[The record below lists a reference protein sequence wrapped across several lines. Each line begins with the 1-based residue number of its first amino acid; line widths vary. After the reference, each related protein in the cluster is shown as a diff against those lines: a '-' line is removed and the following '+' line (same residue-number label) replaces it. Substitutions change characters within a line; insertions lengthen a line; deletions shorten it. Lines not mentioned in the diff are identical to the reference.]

1 MTAKIITIAQQKGGA
16 GKTTLIVH
24 LATFWSG
31 QGLSVAVADID
42 PQGSVTQWAKLR
54 AEKQGRAAPF
64 VLPVTGWRTAAEV
77 ERLAKTYDI
86 VLIDSPP
93 HAATEARIAVRA
105 AHQVLIPL
113 QPSVLDLWA
122 TKATLDLA
130 AEEKRPA
137 QLVLNRVPPRGKASA
152 TARHSRPRWR
162 RAWGFRSSRQPGW
175 PRRKSRRWPG
185 RSIVCHRHGICP
197 NSPQGRAGSSPA
209 VGTPVLET
217 ILCYRPKQ
225 ARYVPHFAAWPGLD
239 FPVEVQ
245 LGVRVFQ
252 DFQPSV
258 NLVANEIL
266 HRAIGQAFG

>member
-137 QLVLNRVPPRGKASA
+137 QLVLNRVPPRGKAAQEVVDEAARQGLPLSA
-152 TARHSRPRWR
+152 FSIGNRTAFAASL
-162 RAWGFRSSRQPGW
+162 AAGL
-175 PRRKSRRWPG
+175 
-185 RSIVCHRHGICP
+185 GI
-197 NSPQGRAGSSPA
+197 SEFEAAGVAAQEIAALAGSVYS
-209 VGTPVLET
+209 LSS
-217 ILCYRPKQ
+217 
-225 ARYVPHFAAWPGLD
+225 ARDLP
-239 FPVEVQ
+239 
-245 LGVRVFQ
+245 
-252 DFQPSV
+252 
-258 NLVANEIL
+258 
-266 HRAIGQAFG
+266 

>member
-31 QGLSVAVADID
+31 QGFKVAVADID

-54 AEKQGRAAPF
+54 TEKQGQEKQGRGTQEGAGPF
-64 VLPVTGWRTAAEV
+64 VLPITGWRTAGEV

-122 TKATLDLA
+122 TQATLDLA
-130 AEEKRPA
+130 TEEKRPA
-137 QLVLNRVPPRGKASA
+137 QLVLNRVPPRGKAAQEVADEAARQGMPLSA
-152 TARHSRPRWR
+152 FRIGNRTALAASL
-162 RAWGFRSSRQPGW
+162 AAGL
-175 PRRKSRRWPG
+175 
-185 RSIVCHRHGICP
+185 GISEFEP
-197 NSPQGRAGSSPA
+197 SGVAAQEIAALAGS
-209 VGTPVLET
+209 V
-217 ILCYRPKQ
+217 Y
-225 ARYVPHFAAWPGLD
+225 PG
-239 FPVEVQ
+239 
-245 LGVRVFQ
+245 GV
-252 DFQPSV
+252 
-258 NLVANEIL
+258 
-266 HRAIGQAFG
+266 

>member
-31 QGLSVAVADID
+31 QGFSVAVADID

-54 AEKQGRAAPF
+54 TEKQGRAAPF
-64 VLPVTGWRTAAEV
+64 VLPVTGWRTAGEV

-137 QLVLNRVPPRGKASA
+137 HLVLNRVPPRGKAAQEVADEAQRQGLPLSA
-152 TARHSRPRWR
+152 FRIGNRTALAASL
-162 RAWGFRSSRQPGW
+162 AAGL
-175 PRRKSRRWPG
+175 
-185 RSIVCHRHGICP
+185 GISEFEP
-197 NSPQGRAGSSPA
+197 SGAAAREIAALAGSIHPTKA
-209 VGTPVLET
+209 
-217 ILCYRPKQ
+217 
-225 ARYVPHFAAWPGLD
+225 
-239 FPVEVQ
+239 
-245 LGVRVFQ
+245 
-252 DFQPSV
+252 
-258 NLVANEIL
+258 
-266 HRAIGQAFG
+266 

>member
-24 LATFWSG
+24 LATFWSA

-54 AEKQGRAAPF
+54 SEKQGRAAPF
-64 VLPVTGWRTAAEV
+64 VLPVTGWRTAGEV

-137 QLVLNRVPPRGKASA
+137 YLVLNRVPPRGKAAQEVADEAERQGLPLSA
-152 TARHSRPRWR
+152 FRIGNRTALAASL
-162 RAWGFRSSRQPGW
+162 AAGL
-175 PRRKSRRWPG
+175 
-185 RSIVCHRHGICP
+185 GISEFEP
-197 NSPQGRAGSSPA
+197 SGVAAQEIAALAGSVYPA
-209 VGTPVLET
+209 KT
-217 ILCYRPKQ
+217 
-225 ARYVPHFAAWPGLD
+225 
-239 FPVEVQ
+239 
-245 LGVRVFQ
+245 
-252 DFQPSV
+252 
-258 NLVANEIL
+258 
-266 HRAIGQAFG
+266 